1 MLFIDYLPAEL
12 KPCKS
17 RWYIQYYVKNPAT
30 GKLHRKT
37 IKVNRISNLTHRRKY
52 AKKLIVEINKKLE
65 SGWNPFLEQEAPKSY
80 TKLIDALEL
89 FLKHKQKELK
99 SRDTIR
105 TYKSHVEILVNYVV
119 EIRKSPDLIVLSF
132 DTIWVRQYMDYLYN
146 ERNVGG
152 KTYNNYRTV
161 AVGIWNWMIEHLY
174 CKVNPFLTV
183 RRVQE
188 QKKKRQIIDIETR
201 SRIKEYLLR
210 ENKIEFLAMVMICFH
225 GLIRPKEICLLKP
238 ENIRL
243 DDKIIFLTA
252 DMTKDKDDRIVSIS
266 SELMNYLKALKIE
279 TISKEDYIFSSNF
292 KPGKKLI
299 DSRNIGRE
307 WTKLRDALKFPKEY
321 QFYSL
326 KDSGI
331 VQMLMDGISPIEVRN
346 QAGHSSLEQTNEYAK
361 YANPAGS
368 EQIKTKASDF

>member
-1 MLFIDYLPAEL
+1 LTGSQKVSGSIPLFSTL
-12 KPCKS
+12 
-17 RWYIQYYVKNPAT
+17 
-30 GKLHRKT
+30 
-37 IKVNRISNLTHRRKY
+37 VNRITPISERRKF
-52 AKKLIVEINKKLE
+52 ARQLIHKINVKLAE
-65 SGWNPFLEQEAPKSY
+65 GWNPFLEQEAPKSY
-80 TKLIDALEL
+80 TKLIDALES
-89 FLKHKQKELK
+89 FLIHKQKELR

-105 TYKSHVEILVNYVV
+105 TYKSHVEILVNYVRD
-119 EIRKSPDLIVLSF
+119 IRKSSDLIVLSF
-132 DTIWVRQYMDYLYN
+132 DAIWVRQYMDYLYN
-146 ERNVGG
+146 ERNIGG

-210 ENKIEFLAMVMICFH
+210 ENKIEYLAMVMICFH

-299 DSRNIGRE
+299 DSRNVGRE
-307 WTKLRDALKFPKEY
+307 WTKLRNALKFPKEY

-361 YANPAGS
+361 YANPTGS

>member
-1 MLFIDYLPAEL
+1 
-12 KPCKS
+12 
-17 RWYIQYYVKNPAT
+17 
-30 GKLHRKT
+30 
-37 IKVNRISNLTHRRKY
+37 
-52 AKKLIVEINKKLE
+52 
-65 SGWNPFLEQEAPKSY
+65 
-80 TKLIDALEL
+80 
-89 FLKHKQKELK
+89 
-99 SRDTIR
+99 
-105 TYKSHVEILVNYVV
+105 
-119 EIRKSPDLIVLSF
+119 
-132 DTIWVRQYMDYLYN
+132 
-146 ERNVGG
+146 
-152 KTYNNYRTV
+152 
-161 AVGIWNWMIEHLY
+161 MIEHLY

-210 ENKIEFLAMVMICFH
+210 ENKIEYLAMVMICFH

-299 DSRNIGRE
+299 DSRNVGRE
-307 WTKLRDALKFPKEY
+307 WTKLRNALKFPKEY

-361 YANPAGS
+361 YANPTGS

>member
-17 RWYIQYYVKNPAT
+17 RWYVQYYVKNPAT
-30 GKLHRKT
+30 GKLQRKT
-37 IKVNRISNLTHRRKY
+37 IKVNRIKSLTERRKY
-52 AKKLIVEINKKLE
+52 AKKLVHEINKKLE
-65 SGWNPFLEQEAPKSY
+65 TGWNPFFEQEAPKSY
-80 TKLIDALEL
+80 TKLVDALQYYL
-89 FLKHKQKELK
+89 RHKQKELK
-99 SRDTIR
+99 SKDSIR
-105 TYKSHVEILVNYVV
+105 TYKSHVEILTNFVVN
-119 EIRKSPDLIVLSF
+119 IKKNPDLLVISF
-132 DTIWVRQYMDYLYN
+132 DAFYVREYMDYLYT
-146 ERNVGG
+146 ERNISG
-152 KTYNNYRTV
+152 KTYNNYKGI

-183 RRVQE
+183 KKMQE
-188 QKKKRQIIDIETR
+188 EKKKRQIIDPETR
-201 SRIKEYLLR
+201 IKIKDYLIR
-210 ENKIEFLAMVMICFH
+210 ENKKEYLAMVMLCFH

-238 ENIRL
+238 ENIRF
-243 DDKIIFLTA
+243 KERIVFLTK

-266 SELMNYLKALKIE
+266 NELMKYLIDLRIDKIP
-279 TISKEDYIFSSNF
+279 KDHYIFSSGF

-299 DSRNIGRE
+299 DSRPVGKE
-307 WTKLRDALKFPKEY
+307 WDRMRKALKFPNEY

-361 YANPAGS
+361 YANPTGS

>member
-1 MLFIDYLPAEL
+1 MLINYIPARL
-12 KPCKS
+12 TIGKS
-17 RWYIQYYVKNPAT
+17 WYISYYVLNPAT
-30 GKLHRKT
+30 KSLVRKR
-37 IKVNRISNLTHRRKY
+37 IKVNRVTPISERRKF
-52 AKKLIVEINKKLE
+52 ARQLIHKINIKLAD
-65 SGWNPFLEQEAPKSY
+65 GWNPFLEQEAPKSY
-80 TKLIDALEL
+80 TKLTDALEL

-105 TYKSHVEILVNYVV
+105 TYKSHVEILVNYVNK
-119 EIRKSPDLIVLSF
+119 IRKSPDLIVLSF
-132 DTIWVRQYMDYLYN
+132 DAIWVRQYMDYLYN

-188 QKKKRQIIDIETR
+188 QKKKRQIIDAETR

-210 ENKIEFLAMVMICFH
+210 ENKLEYLAMVMICFH

-266 SELMNYLKALKIE
+266 GELMKYLKALNIE
-279 TISKEDYIFSSNF
+279 KVSKDDYIFSASF

-299 DSRNIGRE
+299 DSRNVGRE
-307 WTKLRDALKFPKEY
+307 WTKLRDTLKFPKEY

-361 YANPAGS
+361 YANPTGS

>member
-12 KPCKS
+12 KPNKS
-17 RWYIQYYVKNPAT
+17 RWYVQYYVKNPAT
-30 GKLHRKT
+30 GKLHRKI
-37 IKVNRISNLTHRRKY
+37 IKVNRITNLTERRKY
-52 AKKLIVEINKKLE
+52 AKKLVLEVNKKLE

-80 TKLIDALEL
+80 TKLTVTLEL

-105 TYKSHVEILVNYVV
+105 TYKNHVEILVNYVK

-132 DTIWVRQYMDYLYN
+132 DAIWVRQYMDYLYN
-146 ERNVGG
+146 ERNIGG

-188 QKKKRQIIDIETR
+188 QKKKRQIIDAETR

-210 ENKIEFLAMVMICFH
+210 ENKLEYLAMVMICFH

-266 SELMNYLKALKIE
+266 GELMKYLKALNIE
-279 TISKEDYIFSSNF
+279 KVSKDDYIFSASF

-299 DSRNIGRE
+299 DSRNVGRE
-307 WTKLRDALKFPKEY
+307 WTKLRDTLKFPKEY

-361 YANPAGS
+361 YANPTGS

>member
-1 MLFIDYLPAEL
+1 MLINYIPARL
-12 KPCKS
+12 TTGKS
-17 RWYIQYYVKNPAT
+17 WYISYYVLNPAT
-30 GKLHRKT
+30 KSLVRKR
-37 IKVNRISNLTHRRKY
+37 IKVNRITPISERRKF
-52 AKKLIVEINKKLE
+52 ARQLIHKINVKLAE
-65 SGWNPFLEQEAPKSY
+65 GWNPFLEQEAPKSY
-80 TKLIDALEL
+80 TKLIDALES
-89 FLKHKQKELK
+89 FLIHKQKELR

-105 TYKSHVEILVNYVV
+105 TYKSHVEILVNYVRD
-119 EIRKSPDLIVLSF
+119 IRKSSDLIVLSF
-132 DTIWVRQYMDYLYN
+132 DAIWVRQYMDYLYN
-146 ERNVGG
+146 ERNIGG

-210 ENKIEFLAMVMICFH
+210 ENKIEYLAMVMICFH

-299 DSRNIGRE
+299 DSRNVGRE
-307 WTKLRDALKFPKEY
+307 WTKLRNALKFPKEY

-361 YANPAGS
+361 YANPTGS

>member
-17 RWYIQYYVKNPAT
+17 RWYVQYYVKNPAT
-30 GKLHRKT
+30 GKLQRKT
-37 IKVNRISNLTHRRKY
+37 IKVNRIKSVTERRKY
-52 AKKLIVEINKKLE
+52 AKKLVVEINKKLE
-65 SGWNPFLEQEAPKSY
+65 TGWNPFFEQEAPRSY
-80 TKLIDALEL
+80 TKLVDALQYYL
-89 FLKHKQKELK
+89 RHKQKELK
-99 SRDTIR
+99 SKDSIR
-105 TYKSHVEILVNYVV
+105 TYKSHVEILTNYVAD
-119 EIRKSPDLIVLSF
+119 IKKTPDLLVISF
-132 DTIWVRQYMDYLYN
+132 DAYYVREYMDYLYT
-146 ERNVGG
+146 ERNIGG
-152 KTYNNYRTV
+152 KTYNNYKGI
-161 AVGIWNWMIEHLY
+161 AVGIWNWFIEHLF

-183 RRVQE
+183 RKMQE
-188 QKKKRQIIDIETR
+188 EKKKRQIIDIETR
-201 SRIKEYLLR
+201 SRIKDYLAR
-210 ENKIEFLAMVMICFH
+210 EKKIEYLAMVMLCFH

-243 DDKIIFLTA
+243 KDKIIFLTA

-266 SELMNYLKALKIE
+266 SELMKFLEALNIE
-279 TISKEDYIFSSNF
+279 SIHKDNFIFSTSF
-292 KPGKKLI
+292 KPGKQLI
-299 DSRNIGRE
+299 DSRRVGKE
-307 WTKLRDALKFPKEY
+307 WSKLRTALKFPSEY

-361 YANPAGS
+361 YANPTGS

>member
-12 KPCKS
+12 KPNKS
-17 RWYIQYYVKNPAT
+17 RWYVQYHVKNPAT

-37 IKVNRISNLTHRRKY
+37 IKVNRITSLTERRKY
-52 AKKLIVEINKKLE
+52 AKKLVLEINKKLE
-65 SGWNPFLEQEAPKSY
+65 SGWNPFLEQEAPKAY
-80 TKLIDALEL
+80 TKLVDALKL
-89 FLKHKQKELK
+89 YLKHKQKELK
-99 SRDTIR
+99 SKDTIR
-105 TYKSHVEILVNYVV
+105 TYKSHVEILTNYIVD
-119 EIRKSPDLIVLSF
+119 IKKKPDVLVISF
-132 DTIWVRQYMDYLYN
+132 DAYFVREYMDYLYTV
-146 ERNVGG
+146 RNIGG
-152 KTYNNYRTV
+152 KTYNNYKGIAT
-161 AVGIWNWMIEHLY
+161 GIWNWFIEHLY

-183 RRVQE
+183 RKMQE
-188 QKKKRQIIDIETR
+188 AKKKRQIIDVETR
-201 SRIKEYLLR
+201 NRIKKHLLR
-210 ENKIEFLAMVMICFH
+210 ENKNEYLAMVMLCFH

-266 SELMNYLKALKIE
+266 GELMKSLETLHIE
-279 TISKEDYIFSSNF
+279 SIPKDNFIFSTGF
-292 KPGKKLI
+292 KPGKTLI
-299 DSRNIGRE
+299 DSRRVGKE
-307 WTKLRDALKFPKEY
+307 WSKLRTSLRFPDEY

-361 YANPAGS
+361 YANPTGS